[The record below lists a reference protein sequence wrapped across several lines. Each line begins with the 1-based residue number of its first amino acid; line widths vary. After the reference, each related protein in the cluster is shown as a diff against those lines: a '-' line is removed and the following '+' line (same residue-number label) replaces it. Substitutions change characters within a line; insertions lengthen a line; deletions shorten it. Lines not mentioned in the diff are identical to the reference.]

1 MLFFRG
7 RFERPAPPR
16 ARVSRV
22 NELCWVSLQVPDVE
36 QSRTFWRDIVGL
48 KERSFSP
55 TWVELELREG
65 ILLALHPVY
74 RPQAMEKRGYDR
86 GGPVL
91 GVAVKDLTEMRELLA
106 RHGAHPL
113 GKVSEIPGG
122 RSQDFEDPDGYV
134 FELVERA
141 GAS

>member
-1 MLFFRG
+1 M
-7 RFERPAPPR
+7 
-16 ARVSRV
+16 

-36 QSRTFWRDIVGL
+36 RARTFWRDVVGL
-48 KERSFSP
+48 KERSVSAS
-55 TWVELELREG
+55 WVELELREG

-74 RPQAMEKRGYDR
+74 RQQAMEKRGYDR

-91 GVAVKDLTEMRELLA
+91 GIAVKDLDEMRELLA
-106 RHGAHPL
+106 RHSANPL
-113 GKVSEIPGG
+113 GKINAVPGG